1 MDPQYYGLITIILST
16 ANILMPLMAFGV
28 HNTIVK
34 FYSSFKT
41 RHSQNGFLSLMLLLP
56 IAIIVPLALLCFL
69 NIESVSDFLAKE
81 NKIVKLYTWYIFIS
95 GIVFAYFFVV
105 RSMNIWALK

>member
-1 MDPQYYGLITIILST
+1 MGIVVKQSIKNTLVTYIGFAIGAVNVLFLYTKFLEPQYYGLITIILST

-28 HNTIVK
+28 HNTIIK

-56 IAIIVPLALLCFL
+56 IAIIVPLA
-69 NIESVSDFLAKE
+69 
-81 NKIVKLYTWYIFIS
+81 
-95 GIVFAYFFVV
+95 
-105 RSMNIWALK
+105 